1 MDGED
6 DGGDGDVDREYG
18 GEVDDDNGNTP
29 ERCRGP
35 CMWVTGF
42 QLPPTFAV
50 EIKKSETSE
59 KTKCDNEFIEKSFL

>member
-6 DGGDGDVDREYG
+6 DGVGEAVG
-18 GEVDDDNGNTP
+18 GEVDDDNGSKTP

-50 EIKKSETSE
+50 ELKK
-59 KTKCDNEFIEKSFL
+59 